1 MVNDLCEYKKRRME
15 NIKRNRARLA
25 ELGLEAPMREKA
37 IKKRYVTARAAPKVR
52 ERRGSHSHIGKR
64 VFVVWNEWEPYT
76 GTVTKHDPFKSIP
89 LCRVMS
95 STTMAKNSG
104 KLQRTCSRLTHS
116 LYWTKGACHSVH
128 EGAWE
133 ERSSSVRAVV
143 KRMRK

>member
-76 GTVTKHDPFKSIP
+76 GTVTKHDPFKS
-89 LCRVMS
+89 
-95 STTMAKNSG
+95 NSLFVEYDDG
-104 KLQRTCSRLTHS
+104 EKR
-116 LYWTKGACHSVH
+116 
-128 EGAWE
+128 WE
-133 ERSSSVRAVV
+133 AAEDVRPIDEFIVLE
-143 KRMRK
+143 